1 MHAKVGVA
9 RTRANGMAMK
19 ASPAYL
25 ISQLSNLVLGSAC
38 FIVAISATSYFANGA
53 KQAFLGRNLSV
64 SPSLYSWATQ
74 IHPVFSANTIAAGT
88 ASSISGDAMDSL
100 ESAAISKEVGQG
112 LQKIAQLEDRAK
124 HQRHA
129 ILSKKSFVAVHHAHP
144 VAKTIAQATPVDSVQ
159 TSQAAVEVIPMT
171 EAEKLQKV
179 HAELTRHF
187 YLAMNGAAQIVADT
201 SIQSVDPMGIPFKS
215 DLDIARETAEQ
226 AIAAQKAQKHIRS
239 AARKKAAPAA
249 KESVAMASAPQ
260 PEAPT
265 DYSETRLH
273 AAAALVNTGPSEI
286 FKLGRMATQ
295 MDNQAAHPSS
305 DSQLSRVDKVQM
317 SEAHPEVFT
326 PPAVPLVLAN
336 VGQDPPPAMGAQKN
350 MTTSGDTQSSAP
362 TYATSGQALAQ
373 MAQVGRAMWN
383 GYSPKVQG
391 STTQG
396 HAGYPTAPTKQLA
409 TQINTQSVTQAT
421 TPLMTPAVA
430 PSQAS
435 AKTGPV
441 SLNDTV
447 HISSAVETEVKAQA
461 SFEKGARWNFAEAF
475 EWNQPVAGAQV
486 EVLSHEGGLDSLG
499 NARTGWRIARSSQHW
514 GTLFWARSSVG
525 TGGGPSNAMP
535 SAEEI
540 PLLQSNSAKLLAF
553 KAGTT
558 VQADAGIVIAKVPA
572 GWSLEF
578 SGRAERALV
587 FDRANRPLAAS
598 SVDEDR
604 YYVFLNASP
613 GEQILYLT
621 RSTGETGAL
630 AVPVLGSLVAY
641 VDMTQVQKK
650 TITGRILNVGSD
662 SAARGLPGMRIQV
675 VGSSA
680 SAVSGTKGIFKI
692 ENVMTFGDQAIYLET
707 ESQKS
712 FPHRYKFSPNSLE
725 NLTMFNMSD
734 DQVHDWV
741 GQLEGGMSSESG
753 LIVGALPTLASSEED
768 RKPQIET
775 RSLSLSPTLSPETYT
790 LSSSGQLLVK
800 NPLTAVHSRFV
811 SVQVPEGPTLV
822 QALDK
827 DGKVIWSEITV
838 VSPRVLTV
846 VGPY

>member
-1 MHAKVGVA
+1 
-9 RTRANGMAMK
+9 MK

-38 FIVAISATSYFANGA
+38 FIVAISATSYFANNA

-74 IHPVFSANTIAAGT
+74 IHPAFSENTIAAGT
-88 ASSISGDAMDSL
+88 ASSLSGDVQDSL

-124 HQRHA
+124 LQRHA
-129 ILSKKSFVAVHHAHP
+129 ILSKKSFVAVHHARP
-144 VAKTIAQATPVDSVQ
+144 VMKTVAQATPVDSVQ
-159 TSQAAVEVIPMT
+159 TSQAAVEVPMT
-171 EAEKLQKV
+171 EAEKLQNV

-187 YLAMNGAAQIVADT
+187 YLAMNGAAQIVADM
-201 SIQSVDPMGIPFKS
+201 SIQSADPMGIPFKS

-226 AIAAQKAQKHIRS
+226 AIAAQKAQKHTHP
-239 AARKKAAPAA
+239 AARKKAAPVA
-249 KESVAMASAPQ
+249 KEPAALASAPQ
-260 PEAPT
+260 PEEPK

-273 AAAALVNTGPSEI
+273 AAAVLVKTGPSEI

-295 MDNQAAHPSS
+295 MDNQAAHPNS
-305 DSQLSRVDKVQM
+305 DPQLSRVDKVQM
-317 SEAHPEVFT
+317 SGAHPEVFT

-336 VGQDPPPAMGAQKN
+336 VGQDPPPGMEAQKN
-350 MTTSGDTQSSAP
+350 MATSGDTQSSAP
-362 TYATSGQALAQ
+362 TYATSEQALAQ
-373 MAQVGRAMWN
+373 MAQVGRTMWS
-383 GYSPKVQG
+383 GYSPKAQG
-391 STTQG
+391 STTQAR
-396 HAGYPTAPTKQLA
+396 AGYPSKPPAKQVT
-409 TQINTQSVTQAT
+409 TQVNTQLT
-421 TPLMTPAVA
+421 TPAVT
-430 PSQAS
+430 PSKAS
-435 AKTGPV
+435 AATGPV

-447 HISSAVETEVKAQA
+447 HISSAVETEVKAQPA
-461 SFEKGARWNFAEAF
+461 FEKGSRWNFTEAF
-475 EWNQPVAGAQV
+475 EWNQAVTGAQV
-486 EVLSHEGGLDSLG
+486 EVLSHEGGLDTLG

-514 GTLFWARSSVG
+514 GTLFWARSSNG
-525 TGGGPSNAMP
+525 AGSGPLNAMA

-540 PLLQSNSAKLLAF
+540 PLLQANSAKLLAF

-578 SGRAERALV
+578 SGRAERPLI

-630 AVPVLGSLVAY
+630 AVPILGSLVAY

-712 FPHRYKFSPNSLE
+712 FPHRYKFSPNALE

-753 LIVGALPTLASSEED
+753 LIVGALPTLAASEED